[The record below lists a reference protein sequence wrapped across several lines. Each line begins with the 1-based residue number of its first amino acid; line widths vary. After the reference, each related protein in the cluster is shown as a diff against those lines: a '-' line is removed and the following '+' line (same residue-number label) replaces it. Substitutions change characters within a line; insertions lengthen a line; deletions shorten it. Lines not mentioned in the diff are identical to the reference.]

1 MDFASNHVVCARI
14 HPREAVVAW
23 YDQTIPCRF
32 PESVFLGLCLHIG
45 GIHSSVLKNKPN
57 DPKKNEKKNGISG
70 VGCVVFVLTHR
81 IFPMRPRISVSF
93 FGSFFNYYYTGLLS
107 GLDYGLS
114 EETHS
119 DRKLSP
125 AILQSSVQ
133 TREKVRAHL

>member
-1 MDFASNHVVCARI
+1 MRGVCFDPSDFSYATTN
-14 HPREAVVAW
+14 
-23 YDQTIPCRF
+23 QRF
-32 PESVFLGLCLHIG
+32 FFWVF
-45 GIHSSVLKNKPN
+45 
-57 DPKKNEKKNGISG
+57 
-70 VGCVVFVLTHR
+70 FY
-81 IFPMRPRISVSF
+81 
-93 FGSFFNYYYTGLLS
+93 YYYTGPLS